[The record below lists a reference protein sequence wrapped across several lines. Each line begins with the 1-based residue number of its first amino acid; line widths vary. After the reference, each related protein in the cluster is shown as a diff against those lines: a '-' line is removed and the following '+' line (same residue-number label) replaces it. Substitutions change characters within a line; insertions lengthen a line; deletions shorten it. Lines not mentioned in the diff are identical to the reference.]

1 MGKTNYITK
10 RGLERITRE
19 LEWLNKIERPRIV
32 AEVSYAASLG
42 DRSENSEYLYGK
54 KRLREIDRRLRFLI
68 KRLDNIIV
76 IDPSEQSHESIVF
89 GATVT
94 IETEEGE
101 EQVWRIFGVDEVNV
115 EQGILS
121 WRSPL
126 ARALLGKKEGDAVQF
141 RAPKG
146 HRELEII
153 DVAYNAQPP
162 LPEGEFG
169 WRED

>member
-1 MGKTNYITK
+1 MGRTNYISK

-19 LEWLNKIERPRIV
+19 LEWLNKTERPRIV

-68 KRLDNIIV
+68 NRLDNIIV
-76 IDPSEQSHESIVF
+76 VDPAEQKHEAIVF

-94 IETEEGE
+94 IETEDGE
-101 EQVWRIFGVDEVNV
+101 EQVWRIFGEDEVNV
-115 EQGILS
+115 EKGILS

-126 ARALLGKKEGDAVQF
+126 ARALLGKKEGDSVQF
-141 RAPKG
+141 HAPG
-146 HRELEII
+146 GSRELEIL
-153 DVAYNAQPP
+153 DVAYNPQPP

-169 WRED
+169 WREE